1 MSQKKVIKITE
12 SELRRI
18 ISERIK
24 IESLPKQTNT
34 PVKKH
39 IQEVESNDERYSR
52 EVKVTVYSSNVKIN
66 GEDIDGVSCPNL
78 RLSYLIE
85 QEHRSWGIK
94 DISLYSIEGP
104 SEVEFEITPQVDDL
118 DADDITVT
126 IPVSW
131 DTVVKL
137 NYETGEGV
145 VTLGNE
151 IEVNLK
157 NDENGNVVIDYIDV
171 TVYTL

>member
-1 MSQKKVIKITE
+1 MKKVVLTE
-12 SELRRI
+12 SQLEM
-18 ISERIK
+18 
-24 IESLPKQTNT
+24 
-34 PVKKH
+34 VKKH
-39 IQEVESNDERYSR
+39 VQEDANSDRYSR
-52 EVKVTVYSSNVKIN
+52 EVKVTVYSSGVKYN
-66 GEDIDGVSCPNL
+66 GEEVDWVSSPNIQV
-78 RLSYLIE
+78 SYVIE

-104 SEVEFEITPQVDDL
+104 SEIEFEIAPQVY
-118 DADDITVT
+118 DADNITVT

-131 DTVVKL
+131 DTVVKR